1 MNLINVKGRL
11 KYSLEQEQGSITH
24 QEDEWKVEALK
35 WIEAKIDV
43 IRMRDF
49 ALISKSWQVAKTR
62 GTRGQLY

>member
-11 KYSLEQEQGSITH
+11 KYSLEQKQGSITH

-43 IRMRDF
+43 IRMRE
-49 ALISKSWQVAKTR
+49 LVLTS
-62 GTRGQLY
+62 